1 MICHSEIPSLQRLQ
15 STYIPRSRYSEAA
28 AAVIAA
34 AAVAGAVVAGCSAA
48 VAVLQNPGQPE
59 GLLDLQGL
67 RSRLLPYGALLCLG

>member
-1 MICHSEIPSLQRLQ
+1 MQRMQ
-15 STYIPRSRYSEAA
+15 SANIPRSRYSEAA

-34 AAVAGAVVAGCSAA
+34 AVAGAVVAAAGCSAA
-48 VAVLQNPGQPE
+48 VAVLRNPGQPE